1 MLIGICKL
9 ADCLVVTG
17 TRSYTRPMHYSERLL
32 IHIKQAERITQA
44 AKEAAVRE
52 AGITAAQQAA
62 LAVLSDNP
70 GINAAELARRLS
82 VTPQTM
88 NSLLGR
94 LETRGLVART
104 PHPIH
109 GTLIEIRMTERGA
122 EVFATADALV
132 AKLDARLAEGLSEAE
147 SAAVRDLLAR
157 IVRNAEAAGR

>member
-1 MLIGICKL
+1 
-9 ADCLVVTG
+9 
-17 TRSYTRPMHYSERLL
+17 MHYSERLL
-32 IHIKQAERITQA
+32 VFIKQAERVTQA

-52 AGITAAQQAA
+52 AGITAAQQGA

-70 GINAAELARRLS
+70 GINAAELARKLS

-94 LETRGLVART
+94 LEARGLVART

-122 EVFATADALV
+122 EVFAQADALV
-132 AKLDARLAEGLSEAE
+132 AKLDARLAEGLSETE
-147 SAAVRDLLAR
+147 SAAVRDLLTR
-157 IVRNAEAAGR
+157 IIRNAEAPGL

>member
-1 MLIGICKL
+1 
-9 ADCLVVTG
+9 
-17 TRSYTRPMHYSERLL
+17 MHHTDRLL
-32 IHIKQAERITQA
+32 VHIKQAERITQA

-52 AGITAAQQAA
+52 VGITAAQQGA

-94 LETRGLVART
+94 LESRGLVSRT

-122 EVFATADALV
+122 EVFAEADALV
-132 AKLDARLAEGLSEAE
+132 ARLDARLAEGLTPAE
-147 SAAVRDLLAR
+147 SAIVRDLLAR
-157 IVRNAEAAGR
+157 IVRNAETPPTA

>member
-1 MLIGICKL
+1 
-9 ADCLVVTG
+9 
-17 TRSYTRPMHYSERLL
+17 MHYSERLL

-94 LETRGLVART
+94 METRGLIART
-104 PHPIH
+104 PHPVH
-109 GTLIEIRMTERGA
+109 GTLIEIRLTERGA
-122 EVFATADALV
+122 EVFAQADALV
-132 AKLDARLAEGLSEAE
+132 AKLDARLAEGLSPDEV
-147 SAAVRDLLAR
+147 AAVRDLLAR
-157 IVRNAEAAGR
+157 IVHNAEAPGP

>member
-1 MLIGICKL
+1 
-9 ADCLVVTG
+9 
-17 TRSYTRPMHYSERLL
+17 MHYSERLL
-32 IHIKQAERITQA
+32 VYIKQAERITQA

-70 GINAAELARRLS
+70 GISAAELARRAS

-94 LETRGLVART
+94 LESRGLVART

-122 EVFATADALV
+122 EVFAEADALV

-147 SAAVRDLLAR
+147 SGVVRDLLTR
-157 IVRNAEAAGR
+157 IMRNAEAPTRPTRAE

>member
-1 MLIGICKL
+1 
-9 ADCLVVTG
+9 
-17 TRSYTRPMHYSERLL
+17 MHYSERLL

-52 AGITAAQQAA
+52 AGITAAQQGA

-70 GINAAELARRLS
+70 GINAAELARKLS

-94 LETRGLVART
+94 LETRGLIART

-109 GTLIEIRMTERGA
+109 GTLIEIRMTEHGA
-122 EVFATADALV
+122 EVFAAADALV
-132 AKLDARLAEGLSEAE
+132 AKLDARLAEGLSESE
-147 SAAVRDLLAR
+147 TAAVRELLAR
-157 IVRNAEAAGR
+157 IIRNAEAAGR